1 MSAKAALYIAVR
13 ETGISKSELARRL
26 GMVHEDFNQIA
37 VQRVVGVTFGS
48 ILRNVLR
55 QAIEFV
61 NVQSRELGQVLSA
74 IGRPLSC
81 SCRAYLCLCLCCFL
95 HMEAPSSILAF
106 ELVAIF
112 GRLAEAVKVSFV

>member
-26 GMVHEDFNQIA
+26 EMVHEDFNQIA
-37 VQRVVGVTFGS
+37 VQRVGGVTFGS

-55 QAIEFV
+55 QAIEFA
-61 NVQSRELGQVLSA
+61 NVQSGELGQVLSA
-74 IGRPLSC
+74 IGRPLSWW
-81 SCRAYLCLCLCCFL
+81 CRAYLCLCLCCFL